1 MSGCDRLSNR
11 ADATSPAPAWR
22 CAFSRFFFRAR
33 TGLVY
38 LWAFTTHNTLY
49 ACSTFLSSIELAQ
62 IGCQARS
69 TARARR
75 RRVWM
80 ALHMS
85 LFVRGRRAS
94 GRADRPPDDQGLSI
108 ELGFRFS
115 TLFKISSLQRC
126 LLTQNAV
133 AHNRRALVVLYLWLC
148 PLFQKALSTVTT
160 PTAPMSKNVAQCSTS
175 SPKTR
180 RALIKMP

>member
-11 ADATSPAPAWR
+11 ADATSPAPARR
-22 CAFSRFFFRAR
+22 CAFSRFFFAHEQASC
-33 TGLVY
+33 TCGPSQ
-38 LWAFTTHNTLY
+38 HNTLY

-62 IGCQARS
+62 IACQARS

-80 ALHMS
+80 ALHML

-133 AHNRRALVVLYLWLC
+133 AHNRRALVALYLWLC
-148 PLFQKALSTVTT
+148 PLFTKSY
-160 PTAPMSKNVAQCSTS
+160 P
-175 SPKTR
+175 R
-180 RALIKMP
+180 